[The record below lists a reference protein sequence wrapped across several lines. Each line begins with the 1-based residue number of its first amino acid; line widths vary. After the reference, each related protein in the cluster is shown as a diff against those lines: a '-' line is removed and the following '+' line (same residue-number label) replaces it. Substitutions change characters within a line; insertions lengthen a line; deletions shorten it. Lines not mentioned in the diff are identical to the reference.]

1 MAGDTLAPQTQETE
15 TKVKAKAH
23 ALEAALLVTRIRSS
37 IWIFGIPS
45 WLFGITDRSIAAF
58 ADGYISPIEIFQLV
72 TASLFF
78 LSWLVLKP
86 EPGSEEETLPAYDPN
101 RCYELENGFAATQAR
116 MQELQRFHLIRQE
129 YVLPFPYLAQI
140 YHLLNLKHLEDIHS
154 FSLNN
159 LRVIQVSNFQPTA
172 IGGMIKFQTVLESSV
187 NALRMWRRP
196 IVEVDLILHSLY
208 TIELSI
214 PVYADKRIVVLFNVF
229 PVSETE
235 HKLFIDIYSDLGW
248 FKPLLQL
255 PLHIAS
261 CLTLL
266 EDWSYLQ
273 ALSDR
278 NLHRVVKS
286 GKVSSHETMQ
296 LFQRFV
302 DLYGAKLQSESV
314 DNLLP
319 EHSRIVPPAMM
330 SLPYASV

>member
-1 MAGDTLAPQTQETE
+1 MVSDTLAPKSIANA
-15 TKVKAKAH
+15 TKVKTSNSAVA
-23 ALEAALLVTRIRSS
+23 AALLITKIRNS
-37 IWIFGIPS
+37 IWVFGIPS
-45 WLFGITDRSIAAF
+45 WIFGLTDRGIAAF
-58 ADGYISPIEIFQLV
+58 ADGSISPIEIFHLI

-86 EPGSEEETLPAYDPN
+86 IDDSAAEMLPAYQ
-101 RCYELENGFAATQAR
+101 LETPHSFANAFAATQAR
-116 MQELQRFHLIRQE
+116 MRQLQRFHLIRQE

-159 LRVIQVSNFQPTA
+159 LRVIQVSDFQATA
-172 IGGMIKFQTVLESSV
+172 IGGVIKFQTRLESSL
-187 NALRMWRRP
+187 NALRIWRQP
-196 IVEVDLILHSLY
+196 IVEVELILHNLY

-214 PVYADKRIVVLFNVF
+214 PVYAGKRITVLFNVF

-255 PLHIAS
+255 PLHVAS
-261 CLTLL
+261 CLTLF

-273 ALSDR
+273 TLSDR
-278 NLHRVVKS
+278 NLPKLVKS

-296 LFQRFV
+296 LFQRFI
-302 DLYGAKLQSESV
+302 DLYGNKLQAGLAI
-314 DNLLP
+314 DLLP
-319 EHSRIVPPAMM
+319 EPSSKRSPEVM
-330 SLPYASV
+330 SLPYAL

>member
-1 MAGDTLAPQTQETE
+1 MAGDTLASQSPEIE
-15 TKVKAKAH
+15 TKVKTENSPLA
-23 ALEAALLVTRIRSS
+23 AALLITRLRNS
-37 IWIFGIPS
+37 IWMFGIPS

-86 EPGSEEETLPAYDPN
+86 ELDSDAETLPAYNLD
-101 RCYELENGFAATQAR
+101 RTYDVENGFTATQAR
-116 MQELQRFHLIRQE
+116 MQELQKFHLIRQE
-129 YVLPFPYLAQI
+129 YILPFPFLAQI

-159 LRVIQVSNFQPTA
+159 LRVIQVSDFQSTS
-172 IGGMIKFQTVLESSV
+172 IGGVIKFQTILESSL
-187 NALRMWRRP
+187 NALRIWRQP

-214 PVYADKRIVVLFNVF
+214 PVYANKRIIVLFNVF
-229 PVSETE
+229 PVSENE

-261 CLTLL
+261 CLTLF

-278 NLHRVVKS
+278 NLYRVVQS

-302 DLYGAKLQSESV
+302 DLYGSKMKPESV
-314 DNLLP
+314 TELLP
-319 EHSRIVPPAMM
+319 GHPKSVEPTLM